1 MAEIDKSV
9 KLVFN
14 EFQRSISEV
23 PLEVYYQTL
32 NADQYNQAGYQ
43 FNIKQPG
50 AHALLDTDI
59 WIEFNI
65 RIADKDANAFAIR
78 GLFENNAAAFSAHC
92 PRVRGWLAYRSGYL
106 VQRCT
111 QNFSLQINN
120 QTLNVRPSYYV
131 DVLNRL
137 YVSNDQAEHE
147 FSTSGGRFEEG
158 NHGHRLCNPAISNP
172 NSGLAI
178 ANGYPN
184 GSQLTSYSVMVNP
197 TFAVA
202 VGAAAAGSNATIIPY
217 LFANQPWSV
226 KRNPAVFSGA
236 ADSAFVY
243 GWPEYPNTYEFTNP
257 GCDKRRNQM
266 ALRLR
271 QNLDYLDAAGGPL
284 ADVVPAS
291 GGLIIGNAR
300 NPPVANC
307 LVYNFKI
314 FERLPIPLFKMYS
327 NDEIYGVIPN
337 IVQMQIQGNFVNNFL
352 NCFLRSDT
360 NLATIEAYWN
370 DVQANMCKIYL
381 RWYTGP
387 KSMPIP
393 REIHIPYKKIVT
405 WSESAPITATS
416 AAAGQHFVRQSD
428 VSTYNISIESIPD
441 LLLIYM
447 RLAAGSYTMDTPD
460 DFNMEITN
468 LSINIDNASGKVN
481 QIQSIDL
488 YNKWKRLLKHSDSK
502 IINYEEWRR
511 YCCVACLQPED
522 YGVRY
527 GPGYSNPCVLGLR
540 FTPVNW
546 HINPSIHAG
555 PPFVD
560 GNGGVAAV
568 ALAFP
573 LESNHEY
580 LGGAAGAGTAT
591 ELVVTQIFYKNKLII
606 RADGTCSQ
614 EMVKIAADFDMRQP
628 EVENGG
634 MGASGFGAQ
643 NA

>member
-1 MAEIDKSV
+1 MAEIDKSI

-32 NADQYNQAGYQ
+32 NADQYNAAGYQ

-65 RIADKDANAFAIR
+65 RIADKDANPFAIE
-78 GLFENNAAAFSAHC
+78 GLFEANAANFSAHV
-92 PRVRGWLAYRSGYL
+92 PRARGWIAYRSGYL

-120 QTLNVRPSYYV
+120 QTLNVRPNYYV

-137 YVSNDQAEHE
+137 YVSNDQSEHE
-147 FSTSGGRFEEG
+147 FCTSGGRFEEG

-172 NSGLAI
+172 NTGLAI
-178 ANGYPN
+178 ATGMPN
-184 GSQLTSYSVMVNP
+184 GGQATTYSGMIADAYAGVHNA
-197 TFAVA
+197 AV
-202 VGAAAAGSNATIIPY
+202 AGSNAHIVPY
-217 LFANQPWSV
+217 LFVNQPWSI
-226 KRNPAVFSGA
+226 KRNEAVFPTGDTA
-236 ADSAFVY
+236 MIY

-257 GCDKRRNQM
+257 GCDRRRNQM

-271 QNLDYLDAAGGPL
+271 QNLDFQEAGGAVL
-284 ADVVPAS
+284 ATVEP
-291 GGLIIGNAR
+291 GRGTLIRGD
-300 NPPVANC
+300 PKDPVVANA
-307 LVYNFKI
+307 LVYNFKV
-314 FERLPIPLFKMYS
+314 FERLPISIFKMYS
-327 NDEIYGVIPN
+327 NDDVYGVIPN
-337 IVQMQIQGNFVNNFL
+337 ITQMQIQGNFVNNFL
-352 NCFLRSDT
+352 ANFLRSDT
-360 NLATIEAYWN
+360 NMATIEAYWN
-370 DVQANMCKIYL
+370 NIQQGMCKIYL

-405 WSESAPITATS
+405 WSKSAPIAATNT
-416 AAAGQHFVRQSD
+416 AAGAHFVD
-428 VSTYNISIESIPD
+428 NLEVNEYNISIEAIPD

-447 RLAAGSYTMDTPD
+447 KLQAGNYTLDTPD
-460 DFNMEITN
+460 DFNMEIRN
-468 LSINIDNASGKVN
+468 LSINIDNASGKLN

-502 IINYEEWRR
+502 IIGYEEWRR

-527 GPGYSNPCVLGLR
+527 GPGYSNPCVLGLK
-540 FTPVNW
+540 FTPRNW

-560 GNGGVAAV
+560 ANAGVAIIHAV
-568 ALAFP
+568 GA

-580 LGGAAGAGTAT
+580 LGGAAGAGIQT

-614 EMVKIAADFDMRQP
+614 EMVKVAADFDMRAP
-628 EVENGG
+628 EVESGG

>member
-1 MAEIDKSV
+1 MAEIDKSI

-59 WIEFNI
+59 WIEYNV
-65 RIADKDANAFAIR
+65 RIAEKDGSPYAIR
-78 GLFENNAAAFSAHC
+78 GLFEANAAAFSAHV
-92 PRVRGWLAYRSGYL
+92 PRARGWMALRSGFC

-120 QTLNVRPSYYV
+120 QTLNVRPNYFI
-131 DVLNRL
+131 DAMNRL

-172 NSGLAI
+172 NSGLQI
-178 ANGYPN
+178 AAGYPN
-184 GSQLTSYSVMVNP
+184 GGQDTSYSTMVNP

-202 VGAAAAGSNATIIPY
+202 VGAVAAGSNATIIPY
-217 LFANQPWSV
+217 LFPNQPWSV
-226 KRNPAVFSGA
+226 PRNPGVFTGG
-236 ADSAFVY
+236 ADSAFVW

-257 GCDKRRNQM
+257 GLDRRRNQF
-266 ALRLR
+266 ALKIR
-271 QNLDYLDAAGGPL
+271 QNLNYLDAAGG
-284 ADVVPAS
+284 AAANAVPAA
-291 GGLIIGNAR
+291 GALMAGTDR
-300 NPPVANC
+300 NPVVANC
-307 LVYNFKI
+307 TVYSFKI

-337 IVQMQIQGNFVNNFL
+337 ITQMQIQGNFVNNFL
-352 NCFLRSDT
+352 ANFVRADT
-360 NLATIEAYWN
+360 NKTDIEMYWN
-370 DVQANMCKIYL
+370 DIQQSMCKIYL

-405 WSESAPITATS
+405 WSKSAPIAATN
-416 AAAGQHFVRQSD
+416 AAAANHFVTQSE
-428 VSTYNISIESIPD
+428 VSEYQISIEAIPD

-447 RLAAGSYTMDTPD
+447 RMAAGNYTTDTPD

-527 GPGYSNPCVLGLR
+527 GPGYSNPCTLGLK
-540 FTPVNW
+540 FIPKNW
-546 HINPSIHAG
+546 HINPSIHGG

-560 GNGGVAAV
+560 GNAGAAHVAA
-568 ALAFP
+568 AFP
-573 LESNHEY
+573 YANNVEY
-580 LGGAAGAGTAT
+580 LGGAAGAGTQT

-614 EMVKIAADFDMRQP
+614 EMVKVAADFDMRAP
-628 EVENGG
+628 EVETGG